1 MDLTSASPVP
11 NLAPLVAG
19 GSSKPSSESL
29 PKAADPIHK
38 SAQEFE
44 SMLLGVMLE
53 PMFSG
58 VKADSLFGG
67 GQAEKVYQSLLV
79 QEYAKSISA
88 NGGIGIADA
97 VYKEMLKMQEHQ

>member
-1 MDLTSASPVP
+1 MDITSASPAP
-11 NLAPLVAG
+11 NLTAPLAG
-19 GSSKPSSESL
+19 GNSKPSSFGL
-29 PKAADPIHK
+29 PKPVDPIRK

-44 SMLLGVMLE
+44 SMLLGIMLE

-58 VKADSLFGG
+58 IESDALFGG
-67 GQAEKVYQSLLV
+67 GHGEKVFQSLLI

-97 VYKEMLKMQEHQ
+97 VYKEMLKMQEQH